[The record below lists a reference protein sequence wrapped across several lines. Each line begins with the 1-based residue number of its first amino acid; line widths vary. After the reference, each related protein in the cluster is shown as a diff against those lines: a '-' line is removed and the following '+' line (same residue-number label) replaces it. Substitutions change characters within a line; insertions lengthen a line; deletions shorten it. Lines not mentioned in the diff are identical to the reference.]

1 MTLTQIDPRALTI
14 QPHELF
20 EFKSLLLT
28 SGDYSKNKFNA
39 MTIGWG
45 SMGTMWNL
53 PYVVVVVRPTR
64 FTYKFMEEFE
74 DFTVTA
80 FPDAYQPALKLLG
93 TRSGRDGDKI
103 ILTDLTPCPA
113 QKVHSPSF
121 AEAELSIECKKIYW
135 QDLDPTHFWDVN
147 IHNSYPRKDYHR
159 IYYGEIVNILG
170 SADYLK

>member
-1 MTLTQIDPRALTI
+1 MSLIQIDPRALTI

-20 EFKSLLLT
+20 EFKSMLLT
-28 SGDYSKNKFNA
+28 CGDFNKNNFNT

-53 PYVVVVVRPTR
+53 PYVVVAVRPTR
-64 FTYKFMEEFE
+64 YTFKFMEKFE

-80 FPDAYQPALKLLG
+80 FPNAYQPALKLLG
-93 TRSGRDGDKI
+93 SQSGREGDKI
-103 ILTDLTPCPA
+103 GMTNLTPCPA
-113 QKVHSPSF
+113 QKVLSPSF
-121 AEAELSIECKKIYW
+121 VEAELSIECKKIYW
-135 QDLDPTHFWDVN
+135 QDLDPEHFLAKN

-170 SADYLK
+170 TEAYTG